1 MNDFEKHINEH
12 QTDVVIIDNLMS
24 LDIHEVSRDK
34 YEGQSIVVLKMAE
47 LAKKYNIHL
56 HFVCHPRK
64 ATGFLRKTD
73 ISGTADLSN
82 SADNVF
88 MVHRVNN
95 DFKNLAKQFIGEKEA
110 EKYYNFSNVIEIMKN
125 RDLGYQDEMI
135 GLYFEVESK
144 RLLNNQYENKVFGW
158 EQQANLEQV
167 TQDLPF

>member
-64 ATGFLRKTD
+64 ANGFLRKAD

-158 EQQANLEQV
+158 EQQANLEQA